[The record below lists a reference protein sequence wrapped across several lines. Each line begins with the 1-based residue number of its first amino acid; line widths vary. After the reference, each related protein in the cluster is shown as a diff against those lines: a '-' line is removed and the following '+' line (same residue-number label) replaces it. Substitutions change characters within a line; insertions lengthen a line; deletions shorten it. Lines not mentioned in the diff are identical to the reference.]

1 MTHQGLFRLP
11 NPFASSESNFGA
23 ISEWA
28 ASQFSLTVYES
39 TGAVGAEN
47 RFVTYEKSF
56 EGFFE
61 VAATQFSLTVY
72 ESKGVVWADECI
84 HHV

>member
-11 NPFASSESNFGA
+11 NPFASSESTFGA

-28 ASQFSLTVYES
+28 AS
-39 TGAVGAEN
+39 
-47 RFVTYEKSF
+47 
-56 EGFFE
+56 
-61 VAATQFSLTVY
+61 QFSLTVY

-84 HHV
+84 HHVSKEFQGPFLTRQPVSFP